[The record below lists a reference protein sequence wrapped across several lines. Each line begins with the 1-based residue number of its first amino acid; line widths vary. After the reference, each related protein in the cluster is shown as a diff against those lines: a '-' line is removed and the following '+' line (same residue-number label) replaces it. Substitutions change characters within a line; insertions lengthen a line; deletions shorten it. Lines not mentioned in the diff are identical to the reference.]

1 MSNKTATATAT
12 ATATNE
18 NLLALLNNV
27 KFVESARINEI
38 LTLENKILKLDE
50 EKWNNTIDIG
60 FRFKISLQY
69 LKSEHAKESAKE
81 CNVKLT
87 NENMA
92 IMFRYSLPQFNRY
105 KALSKLDSEVIE
117 NYEKQTK
124 ERSLIGLLKFSNTKN
139 EVSEVTNEESEENEE
154 NEVEVKND
162 VNIKVD
168 RKKNKLVWKGVATL
182 DILDMIILEA
192 QRQKAELLKLAE
204 KK

>member
-1 MSNKTATATAT
+1 MTTTT
-12 ATATNE
+12 TTTIEVTTNE

-38 LTLENKILKLDE
+38 LMLENKILKLDE

-60 FRFKISLQY
+60 FRFKISLEY

-124 ERSLIGLLKFSNTKN
+124 QRSLIGLLNFSNTKN
-139 EVSEVTNEESEENEE
+139 EVSEDTNEESESESESESEVKIKEE
-154 NEVEVKND
+154 NLQ
-162 VNIKVD
+162 IKVGKD
-168 RKKNKLVWKGVATL
+168 NKISIKGKASKEVLTLLIEELKKMMA
-182 DILDMIILEA
+182 
-192 QRQKAELLKLAE
+192 
-204 KK
+204 